1 MPKSKKKL
9 KRAFIDI
16 EFKDE
21 KSLDVQL
28 QKVKINL
35 LAGAESQNKNTRY
48 YNKSLLFNLRQW
60 YVEVSHN
67 FTEKLLDNQTVIKI
81 KSKL

>member
-21 KSLDVQL
+21 KSLDLQL
-28 QKVKINL
+28 QKVKRNL
-35 LAGAESQNKNTRY
+35 LAGVERKNKSTRY
-48 YNKSLLFNLRQW
+48 YAKNLLFNLTQW
-60 YVEVSHN
+60 YVEVSHD
-67 FTEKLLDNQTVIKI
+67 FTEKLLENKTVIKI